1 MIKAAV
7 RRPGEN
13 DTGLERRMGFERR
26 RSISCEISI
35 RFVAMHMV
43 ESGPSRHLM
52 RRSDLV
58 ALGGKA
64 DLARSSSF
72 GRS

>member
-1 MIKAAV
+1 
-7 RRPGEN
+7 
-13 DTGLERRMGFERR
+13 MGFERR

-52 RRSDLV
+52 RRSDLAAIGANV
-58 ALGGKA
+58 LQNLAALDTA
-64 DLARSSSF
+64 LEIP
-72 GRS
+72 